1 MHCNLFR
8 MGAHAGPCR
17 PLKVP
22 TKVTRSGS
30 WNNRAIMLSFISSAN
45 SGVCDAYLESQWRQ
59 CDVLGNILLGNLRS
73 YYLFGCYFDT
83 YHLPMQT
90 VYTFSCKQYSLT
102 AVASFSR
109 ILYVVTKQ
117 KAFDNEFK
125 VLTWPI
131 NSPIL
136 HDKLVYGGP
145 TPQLKSSAANILVKK
160 PVHASMGQ
168 GCFDSIRGILGR
180 CCQLICHKK
189 KVGLDETK
197 DL

>member
-1 MHCNLFR
+1 MLTWK
-8 MGAHAGPCR
+8 A
-17 PLKVP
+17 
-22 TKVTRSGS
+22 SGG
-30 WNNRAIMLSFISSAN
+30 NVMF
-45 SGVCDAYLESQWRQ
+45 

-168 GCFDSIRGILGR
+168 GCFDSKRGILGR

-197 DL
+197 DI